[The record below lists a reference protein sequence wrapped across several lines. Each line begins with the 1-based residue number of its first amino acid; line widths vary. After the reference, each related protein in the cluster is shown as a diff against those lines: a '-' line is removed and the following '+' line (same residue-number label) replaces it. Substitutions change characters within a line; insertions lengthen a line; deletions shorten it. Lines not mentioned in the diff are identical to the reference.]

1 MNIYVGNLN
10 YKVREE
16 EIESLF
22 AEYGEVSSVKIV
34 KDRETNR
41 SKGFAFVV
49 MDNDDE
55 GRQAIEA
62 LNETEFLQRNL
73 VVNEARP
80 QSSENKAPRGN
91 QRDFSNKR
99 RY

>member
-10 YKVREE
+10 YKVRED

-22 AEYGEVSSVKIV
+22 AEYGEVGSVKII
-34 KDRETNR
+34 KDRESGR
-41 SKGFAFVV
+41 SKGFAFVE
-49 MDNDDE
+49 MTNDEE
-55 GRQAIEA
+55 GQQAIDA
-62 LNETEFLQRNL
+62 LHETEFLQRNL

-80 QSSENKAPRGN
+80 QSSDDRGSRGN
-91 QRDFSNKR
+91 NRENRS

>member
-16 EIESLF
+16 EIESIF
-22 AEYGEVSSVKIV
+22 AEYGEVNSVKII
-34 KDRETNR
+34 KDRETGR
-41 SKGFAFVV
+41 SKGFAFVE
-49 MDNDDE
+49 MPNNEE
-55 GRQAIEA
+55 GQQAIDA
-62 LNETEFLQRNL
+62 LHETEFQQRNL

-80 QSSENKAPRGN
+80 QSSDNRGGGSS
-91 QRDFSNKR
+91 QRDNRR

>member
-22 AEYGEVSSVKIV
+22 AEYGEVGSVKII
-34 KDRETNR
+34 KDRETGR
-41 SKGFAFVV
+41 SKGFAFVE
-49 MDNDDE
+49 MANDEE
-55 GRQAIEA
+55 GQQAIKA
-62 LNETEFLQRNL
+62 LNDSEFLQRNL

-80 QSSENKAPRGN
+80 QSNDNRGSGGY
-91 QRDFSNKR
+91 QRDNRR

>member
-16 EIESLF
+16 EIESIF
-22 AEYGEVSSVKIV
+22 AEYGEVNSVKII
-34 KDRETNR
+34 KDRETGR
-41 SKGFAFVV
+41 SKGFAFVE
-49 MDNDDE
+49 MPNNEE
-55 GRQAIEA
+55 GQQAIDA
-62 LNETEFLQRNL
+62 LHETEFQQRNL

-80 QSSENKAPRGN
+80 QSSENRGGGSS
-91 QRDFSNKR
+91 QRDNRR